1 MYSIITVR
9 LFPFP
14 FWCAFSS
21 GNVSHL
27 RVSYSFGDL
36 HGDVMKALVS
46 QLPVA
51 ATVLILVA
59 FGILE
64 LSSQEHSIPPAPQ
77 AVPVVV
83 ELFTSEGCSSCPPA
97 DAFLAKLAEQGPAH
111 NLQIVALEEHV
122 DYWDDQGW
130 RDPFSS
136 HHWTIRQDAYAGVLG
151 NKNPYTPQ
159 IVVDGSVECS
169 GGRPQL
175 ALQAI
180 VQESAKARTPVSL
193 SQGPSD
199 KPGSENFSVQI
210 GKLAPSAKG
219 GAAEV
224 WLAITETGLHSSVT
238 RGENAGHEL
247 SHAAVVRSMRKVGE
261 AKPDRDVAFSGDAA
275 IPIRNEWKRDNL
287 KAVAFVQEKN
297 SLRILG
303 AAEIPLHR

>member
-1 MYSIITVR
+1 MNILLT
-9 LFPFP
+9 
-14 FWCAFSS
+14 
-21 GNVSHL
+21 
-27 RVSYSFGDL
+27 
-36 HGDVMKALVS
+36 K
-46 QLPVA
+46 LPA
-51 ATVLILVA
+51 AGTVLLLA
-59 FGILE
+59 GFGVMA
-64 LSSQEHSIPPAPQ
+64 LSSQENPKPPASQ
-77 AVPVVV
+77 ASPVVV

-111 NLQIVALEEHV
+111 NLHIVALEEHV

-136 HHWTIRQDAYAGVLG
+136 HIWTTRQDAYAGVLG

-169 GGRPQL
+169 GGQQQ
-175 ALQAI
+175 QA
-180 VQESAKARTPVSL
+180 VQTIIKESSQVKTPVTL
-193 SQGPSD
+193 SQGGAG
-199 KPGSENFSVQI
+199 KPGSDNFSAEI
-210 GKLAPSAKG
+210 GKLTPSAKG

-247 SHAAVVRSMRKVGE
+247 SHAAVVRSMRKIGE

-275 IPIRNEWKRDNL
+275 VPIRNEWKLENL

-303 AAEIPLHR
+303 AAEIPLHP

>member
-1 MYSIITVR
+1 MNASVSR
-9 LFPFP
+9 L
-14 FWCAFSS
+14 C
-21 GNVSHL
+21 
-27 RVSYSFGDL
+27 
-36 HGDVMKALVS
+36 
-46 QLPVA
+46 VA
-51 ATVLILVA
+51 GTVLTLA
-59 FGILE
+59 LFCANALD
-64 LSSQEHSIPPAPQ
+64 SQENPKPPASQ
-77 AVPVVV
+77 TSPVVV

-111 NLQIVALEEHV
+111 HLHIVALEEHV

-136 HHWTIRQDAYAGVLG
+136 HNWTTRQDAYAGVLG

-159 IVVDGSVECS
+159 IVVDGTVECS
-169 GGRPQL
+169 GGQQQL
-175 ALQAI
+175 AVQTI
-180 VQESAKARTPVSL
+180 VKESAQAKTPVTL
-193 SQGPSD
+193 SQEEAG

-210 GKLAPSAKG
+210 GKLMPTAKG

-247 SHAAVVRSMRKVGE
+247 SHAAVVRSMRKIGE

-287 KAVAFVQEKN
+287 KAVAFVQERN

-303 AAEIPLHR
+303 AAEIPLRP